1 MKVSVAEALK
11 MTKATVEW
19 RRRLKPGSRVQ
30 YLHVPMRDV
39 VTGFYGDRDL
49 IGKSFTIEKIEPCS
63 TYGRDCYE
71 EVGCLGKPIPGG
83 CCSYT
88 EIGQRTGFSLIQP
101 PPKTLIVLPK
111 RR

>member
-30 YLHVPMRDV
+30 YLHVPRYGTVD
-39 VTGFYGDRDL
+39 FYGDKDL

-71 EVGCLGKPIPGG
+71 EVGCLGTPIPGG
-83 CCSYT
+83 CCSYS
-88 EIGQRTGFSLIQP
+88 EAGQDGFNLIQP